1 MGLSTALREDVLM
14 DNNDILIRL
23 RYALDIKDKDIVEIF
38 KIGGIEL
45 SIEEVKKLFI
55 KAKDNCNIEVENQN
69 EIDENLICNN
79 SMLESFLNGFI
90 IFKRGKQDEKPG
102 QDEKPV
108 SIMNNQNVNNIMLKK
123 LKIALSLNSEDM
135 LDIFQEAGINVTKGE
150 LSALFRKEGHKHY
163 KECGDKY
170 ARNFLKGLALKYRK

>member
-102 QDEKPV
+102 KMKSQ
-108 SIMNNQNVNNIMLKK
+108 
-123 LKIALSLNSEDM
+123 
-135 LDIFQEAGINVTKGE
+135 
-150 LSALFRKEGHKHY
+150 
-163 KECGDKY
+163 
-170 ARNFLKGLALKYRK
+170 FL